1 MNSILARLRRGVRDE
16 SGQALVIGVI
26 SMFAV
31 LPFVALAIDV
41 GQFRYQQ
48 QQMQSAVDAAAL
60 AGAIEV
66 SSCGL
71 TADCTAM
78 TTAAQQ
84 ALVENGFTGS
94 TLKKQCASA
103 GSGLTLTVN
112 NGPCAMG
119 SASADPNYSNT
130 NYVEAV
136 LSGPVNTFFASMVGI
151 RSIGITVRAEAYD
164 KATNSGYCLYTS
176 TSNTSS
182 SGPQGILL
190 NGGTMNASCGIY
202 DDSGSSGAL
211 ASNSGATVNST
222 KFVVHG
228 GWSPNNG
235 GTFSS
240 TPVTNVDA
248 VADPLSYLTAPTPA
262 SCTSQTVNGSGSTTL
277 NPGTFCSGF
286 NLNSGTTVTLNPGT
300 YIIEGGVNVNSS
312 STLTGTG
319 VTLYFTGSGQLQ
331 MNSGSTAT
339 LVAPTSGGMSGILI
353 WEASS
358 DSNALIIDGSA
369 SAKYQGAIYAP
380 SAQLT
385 LNSGGNTAAYTVV
398 DVKSMILDS
407 GANFTINSDYSS
419 LPNGS
424 PVKGSSSTT
433 LAE

>member
-262 SCTSQTVNGSGSTTL
+262 SL
-277 NPGTFCSGF
+277 RPR
-286 NLNSGTTVTLNPGT
+286 P
-300 YIIEGGVNVNSS
+300 
-312 STLTGTG
+312 
-319 VTLYFTGSGQLQ
+319 
-331 MNSGSTAT
+331 
-339 LVAPTSGGMSGILI
+339 
-353 WEASS
+353 
-358 DSNALIIDGSA
+358 
-369 SAKYQGAIYAP
+369 
-380 SAQLT
+380 
-385 LNSGGNTAAYTVV
+385 
-398 DVKSMILDS
+398 
-407 GANFTINSDYSS
+407 
-419 LPNGS
+419 
-424 PVKGSSSTT
+424 
-433 LAE
+433 